1 MEFFAQRMQGVI
13 FVQPTG
19 RFQMLDLVN
28 AVRQKTGNLF
38 DGMISILPIPPE
50 APPEVVR
57 ASLADMNQIYT
68 CNLSYARIDFF
79 KDLKG
84 QQRFGVETFILNF
97 FDYYQSIAE
106 AAAPFYGIYRIGL
119 VLNLLTAVD
128 DPGCYVR
135 DAFLRQGLF
144 KDANE
149 VQLSVLTKIDWIGAR
164 FNRWARMQ
172 KVVGPNGR
180 DEFLMLLLDYNT
192 EPDPQT
198 AIPHD
203 LFERLKEA
211 YVDRVSADVATAFS
225 D

>member
-1 MEFFAQRMQGVI
+1 MDFFAQRIQGVI

-28 AVRQKTGNLF
+28 SVRQKTGNLF

-50 APPEVVR
+50 APPEVTR

-68 CNLSYARIDFF
+68 CNLCYSRIDFF

-84 QQRFGVETFILNF
+84 LQRFGIDTFILNF

-106 AAAPFYGIYRIGL
+106 ATAPFFHVYRIGL
-119 VLNLLTAVD
+119 VLNLMTSVD
-128 DPGCYVR
+128 DPGCYAR
-135 DAFLRQGLF
+135 DAFLKPGLF
-144 KDANE
+144 KDASE
-149 VQLSVLTKIDWIGAR
+149 VQLSVLTKFDWLGAR
-164 FNRWARMQ
+164 FNRWARIQ

-192 EPDPQT
+192 EPDPQAT
-198 AIPHD
+198 IPHD
-203 LFERLKEA
+203 LFERLKET
-211 YVDRVSADVATAFS
+211 YLDRVNADVIATFS